1 MENASL
7 PDLFSLTELTSK
19 ACGTCAVARLMNAQ
33 KHSAIVSFRESFIA
47 KILPSYDTER
57 HNWYPLRLQNR
68 RGQRTLFVRLTR
80 IRLVSAPFKVR
91 KVGCG
96 KRSDLVT
103 LEQSDQ

>member
-68 RGQRTLFVRLTR
+68 RRQRTLFRSTHEDSISVGACQSPKSRLWET
-80 IRLVSAPFKVR
+80 I
-91 KVGCG
+91 
-96 KRSDLVT
+96 
-103 LEQSDQ
+103 